1 MAFMGLFL
9 VFMALILTVLGVSA
23 AIAFICFAVS
33 GVIMLIKRKNH
44 KGEGKVKK
52 PWYVITMRVI
62 GVLATI
68 PLVLAATIVIYV
80 LIVDGIDKRTN
91 LARAVMNYDYTRV
104 EHILQDGADPDVRDP
119 YGRTLLM
126 CVTDHEAYTD
136 PETGMRYENLHG
148 LDLSTD
154 EDDLRMME
162 LLITYGADI
171 NAEVTD
177 CGYENIHTHGSI
189 YENSDHYCGNTA
201 LTYAVRYRS
210 PDIVEFMIDNG
221 ADVNHA
227 NNCGF
232 TPILMCADMRSDD
245 DGGIEIAE
253 LLFEAGADPYAV
265 TNYNQDILWLIH
277 RRGNGGYHTISE
289 LTELIEIA
297 PLTYGFYVEDK

>member
-1 MAFMGLFL
+1 
-9 VFMALILTVLGVSA
+9 MALILTVLGVSA

-80 LIVDGIDKRTN
+80 LIVDGID
-91 LARAVMNYDYTRV
+91 
-104 EHILQDGADPDVRDP
+104 
-119 YGRTLLM
+119 
-126 CVTDHEAYTD
+126 
-136 PETGMRYENLHG
+136 
-148 LDLSTD
+148 
-154 EDDLRMME
+154 
-162 LLITYGADI
+162 
-171 NAEVTD
+171 
-177 CGYENIHTHGSI
+177 
-189 YENSDHYCGNTA
+189 
-201 LTYAVRYRS
+201 
-210 PDIVEFMIDNG
+210 NG

-245 DGGIEIAE
+245 EGGIEIAE
-253 LLFEAGADPYAV
+253 LLFEAGADPYAI

-277 RRGNGGYHTISE
+277 RHGNGGYHSISE